1 MVIAQIPAFQTWAAR
16 KVALRM
22 SEAIGARVD
31 IQKLRIRFFD
41 HVSLEGFYVE
51 DLHKDTLLYV
61 EELRANFD
69 DVYLNATHFDFD
81 RVLIRNG
88 QFNVRQFWNEDDLNI
103 QFLLDILDPPRQPG
117 DTSHSVPPELFFWRT
132 DVENLDFTYEYRDT
146 IPDTGFG
153 MNYDHLRIRDIHAR
167 IDRFL
172 IINDSLSG
180 EIRNFRCYEPSGF
193 AIQQLKTD
201 FIVSYTTIELA
212 NMKLKT
218 PRSSMEGKVRFDYS
232 SYDDLASFI
241 DSVQIRGKIK
251 QSKVNLDE
259 LAVFSE
265 ELRGLDLNVQ
275 VSGNVVGTIDNL
287 RGRGVSL
294 ELGRHTRLNGNF
306 QFQGLPDVDST
317 YFTFNLKELRSSAED
332 LRLIPAYPF
341 YRGDSL
347 KIPREIDKLGL
358 ITYRGKLGGTLD
370 NVSAEGHW
378 FTDPGEVIADL
389 NLRYDNEISDYRY
402 EGFVSTPGFNLN
414 ALVPTKPAVGVL
426 VGDAIIQGESFNP
439 DRLIASLDG
448 SIQSIDLA
456 GYAYRNLKFVGEVA
470 KNVYNGNLQVNDP
483 NLILSFQGLADFSK
497 LNSRFDFSAS
507 LDKLNLTALKLL
519 KRDSAFIVSTEVVS
533 NFTGNSIDNL
543 FGQIE
548 LSNTLFKYGSQRYR
562 MEDLLLEASGNPYDR
577 LISLTSDMADV
588 QVEGSFRL
596 ATMPGAISD
605 VLNSFLPSFTL
616 IGTGQSQDPFHQ
628 NFRYSATIKDISL
641 LEELFFPDLSFR
653 KTTTI
658 NGRFDSARRLLNAQ
672 IDAPEFNAYG
682 ITFNQLKTSAVAENN
697 QLQIDAASPVVNIT
711 DSVRVRH
718 VHLSSNAVT
727 DNLGLSLEWA
737 SKDNLQAAD
746 AQLNANALFQG
757 ESISLRLLPSILLVG
772 DSLWQVNEENKLTYS
787 GGKLDIDNLSFIHN
801 TEFVRVDGVLSS
813 NPSDEV
819 DVVLDNF
826 QLSNL
831 NPFIAES
838 DLSLGGTA
846 RGIITLS
853 DLTRQL
859 LFTSNLDLKGIK
871 VNNDAIGDG
880 ALISEWD
887 PDGKRVLLEGFLGT
901 TDFKKLS
908 FDGHFSPAKKENN
921 LDFDIAI
928 RNLRLELLKP
938 YVDDL
943 FSQVSGL
950 LDGDLHL
957 SGSPDKPVLDGELSF
972 DKRTFLTVDL
982 LNTRYQLMD
991 KVYFRKNLIYSK
1003 SLKLRDARQSTAR
1016 CELTVKHNYF
1026 KDFDL
1031 DVLIN
1036 AQNLQALNTV
1046 EGQSDL
1052 FFGTAYATGT
1062 FRAYGKL
1069 DNIKMDINAK
1079 TEKGTV
1085 FNLPLSG
1092 AGDVSQQDFI
1102 VFETTETKA
1111 AESAKLQKK
1120 TESKGYELNFNL
1132 EITPDAEA
1140 RLLFD
1145 PKVGDVISGNGS
1157 ANLQLEVTE
1166 AGEFNIYGDYQI
1178 EKGEYL
1184 FTLQNIIN
1192 KKFMVRKGGQIRF
1205 RGDPYD
1211 ADIDLAAIYRV
1222 RTSLFNLVR
1231 NIDSSAA
1238 VKRPIDVDATMYL
1251 SDKLMKPTIKFDIQL
1266 PNADD
1271 QMRNLLKSQIVSED
1285 DLNRQV
1291 FALVLFRGFLPS
1303 FQGATDIGSVSNNGF
1318 ELVSSQLSNMLSQF
1332 SKDIN
1337 IGVNYNQGDG
1347 IAGDQVNFDFST
1359 QLFNDRVTVDGSVG
1373 TMGGATTAN
1382 TTKNTTNMVGEFN
1395 IEVKVTPDGAI
1406 RIKVFN
1412 RSNQYLLVTNDVPYT
1427 QGVGVFYRREFD
1439 TIEEL
1444 RPKKKRDKANR

>member
-1 MVIAQIPAFQTWAAR
+1 MAQIPAFQTWAAH

-22 SEAIGARVD
+22 SEAIGAKVE
-31 IQKLRIRFFD
+31 IKKLKIRFFD
-41 HVSLEGFYVE
+41 YVELEGFYVE

-61 EELRANFD
+61 EQLQANFD
-69 DVYLNATHFDFD
+69 DVYLDATHFDFD
-81 RVLIRNG
+81 RVLLRNG

-117 DTSHSVPPELFFWRT
+117 DTSRSVPPELFFWRT
-132 DVENLDFTYEYRDT
+132 DVENVDFTYEYRDSV
-146 IPDTGFG
+146 PVTGFG
-153 MNYDHLRIRDIHAR
+153 MNYDHIRIRDIHAR

-180 EIRNFRCYEPSGF
+180 EIRSFRCYEPAGI
-193 AIQQLKTD
+193 AIQQLNTD

-218 PRSSMEGKVRFDYS
+218 PKSSLEGKVRFDYS
-232 SYDDLASFI
+232 SYDDLAEFI

-251 QSKVNLDE
+251 KSKINLDE
-259 LAVFSE
+259 IAVFAE
-265 ELRGLDLNVQ
+265 ELRGLDLDVQ
-275 VSGNVVGTIDNL
+275 LSGNVVGTIDNL
-287 RGRGVSL
+287 RGRGISL
-294 ELGRHTRLNGNF
+294 EMGHHTRLSGNF
-306 QFQGLPDVDST
+306 QFQGLPEVDST
-317 YFTFNLKELRSSAED
+317 YFSFQLKELRSSAED
-332 LRLIPAYPF
+332 LRSIPAYPF
-341 YRGDSL
+341 HLGDSL
-347 KIPREIDKLGL
+347 EIPKEIDRLGL
-358 ITYRGKLGGTLD
+358 ITYRGKLTGTLD

-378 FTDPGEVIADL
+378 FTDPGELIADV
-389 NLRYDNEISDYRY
+389 NLRYDPDIADYRY
-402 EGFVSTPGFNLN
+402 EGFLSTPGFNLN
-414 ALVPTKPAVGVL
+414 ALIPTKPSVGNV
-426 VGDAIIQGESFNP
+426 VGDAVIQGERFDPNL
-439 DRLIASLDG
+439 LIASLDG

-507 LDKLNLTALKLL
+507 LDKMNLTALKLIN
-519 KRDSAFIVSTEVVS
+519 RDSAFVVSTEIVS
-533 NFTGNSIDNL
+533 NFTGNSIDNI

-548 LSNTLFKYGSQRYR
+548 LSNTLFRYGTQRYR

-577 LISLTSDMADV
+577 MISLTSDMADV
-588 QVEGSFRL
+588 QVEGAFRL
-596 ATMPGAISD
+596 ASMPGAISD

-616 IGTGQSQDPFHQ
+616 IDRSGDPDPFHQ
-628 NFRYSATIKDISL
+628 NFRYNAVIKDISL

-653 KTTTI
+653 KTTTV
-658 NGRFDSARRLLNAQ
+658 NGRFDSALRLLNANV
-672 IDAPEFNAYG
+672 DAQEFNAYG
-682 ITFNQLKTSAVAENN
+682 ITFNQLKTTAVAENN
-697 QLQIDAASPVVNIT
+697 QLVVDATIPVVNIT
-711 DSVRVRH
+711 DSVMIRH
-718 VHLSSNAVT
+718 VRLSSNAIT
-727 DNLGLSLEWA
+727 DNLGLSVEWA
-737 SKDNLQAAD
+737 SKKDLQAAD

-757 ESISLRLLPSILLVG
+757 ESINLRILPSILLVG
-772 DSLWQVNEENKLTYS
+772 DSLWQVNEENSITYQN
-787 GGKLDIDNLSFIHN
+787 GKLDIDNLSFLHN
-801 TEFVRVDGVLSS
+801 IEFIRVDGVLSN
-813 NPSDEV
+813 NPADEI

-846 RGIITLS
+846 DGIITMS
-853 DLTRQL
+853 DVSRQL
-859 LFTSNLDLKGIK
+859 LFTSNLDLKGIR
-871 VNNDAIGDG
+871 VNNDVIGDG
-880 ALISEWD
+880 SLISEWD
-887 PDGKRVLLEGFLGT
+887 PDGKKVLLEGFLGT
-901 TDFKKLS
+901 PEFRKLA
-908 FDGHFSPAKKENN
+908 FNGHFTPSKKENN
-921 LDFDIAI
+921 LDFDVAI
-928 RNLRLELLKP
+928 RNLRLELIRP
-938 YVDDL
+938 YVQDL

-950 LDGDLHL
+950 LDGDLHI
-957 SGSPDKPVLDGELSF
+957 SGSPSKPVVDGELSF

-982 LNTRYQLMD
+982 LNTRYQLLD
-991 KVYFRKNLIYSK
+991 KVYFRKNIIYSK
-1003 SLKLRDARQSTAR
+1003 SLKIRDARQNMAS
-1016 CELTVKHNYF
+1016 CELLVKHNYF

-1031 DVLIN
+1031 DILIN
-1036 AQNLQALNTV
+1036 ADNLQALNTQ

-1069 DNIKMDINAK
+1069 DNIKMDITAK

-1092 AGDVSQQDFI
+1092 TSDVSQQDFI
-1102 VFETTETKA
+1102 VFETSGSGNTVGKKQKQKA
-1111 AESAKLQKK
+1111 
-1120 TESKGYELNFNL
+1120 ESKGYELNFNL

-1166 AGEFNIYGDYQI
+1166 AGEFNMYGDYFI

-1192 KKFMVRKGGQIRF
+1192 KKFVVRKGGKIQF

-1211 ADIDLAAIYRV
+1211 ADIDLAALYKV
-1222 RTSLFNLVR
+1222 RTSLYPLVR

-1238 VKRPIDVDATMYL
+1238 VRRPIDVDATMYL
-1251 SDKLMKPTIKFDIQL
+1251 TDKLMKPTVKFDIQL

-1291 FALVLFRGFLPS
+1291 FSLVLFRTFLPS
-1303 FQGATDIGSVSNNGF
+1303 FQGATDIGNVSSNGF

-1332 SKDIN
+1332 SKDVN

-1347 IAGDQVNFDFST
+1347 NTGDQVNVNLST
-1359 QLFNDRVTVDGSVG
+1359 QLFNDRVSIDGSVG
-1373 TMGGATTAN
+1373 TMGGAAAAN
-1382 TTKNTTNMVGEFN
+1382 AANATNMVGEFN
-1395 IEVKVTPDGAI
+1395 IEVKVTEDGAI

-1439 TIEEL
+1439 HFEEIL
-1444 RPKKKRDKANR
+1444 PGKRKAKANR

>member
-1 MVIAQIPAFQTWAAR
+1 MAQIPAFQTWAAH

-22 SEAIGARVD
+22 SEAIGAKVE
-31 IQKLRIRFFD
+31 IKKLKIRFFD
-41 HVSLEGFYVE
+41 YVELEGFYVE

-61 EELRANFD
+61 EQLQANFD
-69 DVYLNATHFDFD
+69 DVYLDATHFDFD
-81 RVLIRNG
+81 RVLLRNG

-117 DTSHSVPPELFFWRT
+117 DTSRSVPPELFFWRT
-132 DVENLDFTYEYRDT
+132 DVENVDFTYEYRDSV
-146 IPDTGFG
+146 PVTGFG
-153 MNYDHLRIRDIHAR
+153 MNYDHIRIRDIHAR

-180 EIRNFRCYEPSGF
+180 EIRSFRCYEPAGI
-193 AIQQLKTD
+193 AIQQLNTD

-218 PRSSMEGKVRFDYS
+218 PKSSLEGKVRFDYS
-232 SYDDLASFI
+232 SYDDLAEFI

-251 QSKVNLDE
+251 KSKVNLDE
-259 LAVFSE
+259 IAVFAE
-265 ELRGLDLNVQ
+265 ELRGLNLDVQ
-275 VSGNVVGTIDNL
+275 LSGNVVGTIDNL
-287 RGRGVSL
+287 RGRGISL
-294 ELGRHTRLNGNF
+294 EMGQHTRLNGNF
-306 QFQGLPDVDST
+306 QFQGLPDIDST
-317 YFTFNLKELRSSAED
+317 FFNFQLKELRTSAED
-332 LRLIPAYPF
+332 LRSIPAYPF
-341 YRGDSL
+341 HLGDSL
-347 KIPREIDKLGL
+347 EIPKEIDRLGL
-358 ITYRGKLGGTLD
+358 ITYRGKLTGTLD

-378 FTDPGEVIADL
+378 FTDPGELIADV
-389 NLRYDNEISDYRY
+389 NLRYDPDIADYRY
-402 EGFVSTPGFNLN
+402 EGFLSTPGFNLN
-414 ALVPTKPAVGVL
+414 ALIPTKPSVGNV
-426 VGDAIIQGESFNP
+426 VGDAVIQGERFDPNL
-439 DRLIASLDG
+439 LIASLDG

-507 LDKLNLTALKLL
+507 LDKMNLTALKLIN
-519 KRDSAFIVSTEVVS
+519 RDSAFVVSTEIVS
-533 NFTGNSIDNL
+533 NFTGNSIDNI

-548 LSNTLFKYGSQRYR
+548 LSNTLFRYGTQRYR

-577 LISLTSDMADV
+577 MISLTSDMADV
-588 QVEGSFRL
+588 QVEGAFRL
-596 ATMPGAISD
+596 ASMPGAISD

-616 IGTGQSQDPFHQ
+616 IDRSGDPDPFHQ
-628 NFRYSATIKDISL
+628 NFRYNAVIKDISL

-653 KTTTI
+653 KTTTV
-658 NGRFDSARRLLNAQ
+658 NGRFDSALRLLNANV
-672 IDAPEFNAYG
+672 DAQEFNAYG
-682 ITFNQLKTSAVAENN
+682 ITFNQLKTTAVAENN
-697 QLQIDAASPVVNIT
+697 QLVVDATIPVVNIT
-711 DSVRVRH
+711 DSVMIRH
-718 VHLSSNAVT
+718 VRLSSNAIT
-727 DNLGLSLEWA
+727 DNLGLSVEWA
-737 SKDNLQAAD
+737 SKKDLQAAD

-757 ESISLRLLPSILLVG
+757 ESINLRILPSILLVG
-772 DSLWQVNEENKLTYS
+772 DSLWQVNEENSITYQN
-787 GGKLDIDNLSFIHN
+787 GKLDIDNLSFLHN
-801 TEFVRVDGVLSS
+801 TEFIRVDGVLSN
-813 NPSDEV
+813 NPADEI

-846 RGIITLS
+846 DGIITMS
-853 DLTRQL
+853 DVSRQL
-859 LFTSNLDLKGIK
+859 LFTSNLDLKGIR
-871 VNNDAIGDG
+871 VNNDVIGDG
-880 ALISEWD
+880 SLISEWD
-887 PDGKRVLLEGFLGT
+887 PDGKKVLLEGFLGT
-901 TDFKKLS
+901 PEFRKLA
-908 FDGHFSPAKKENN
+908 FNGHFTPSKKENN
-921 LDFDIAI
+921 LDFDVAI
-928 RNLRLELLKP
+928 RNLRLELIRP
-938 YVDDL
+938 YVQDL

-950 LDGDLHL
+950 LDGDLHI
-957 SGSPDKPVLDGELSF
+957 SGSPSKPVVDGELSF

-982 LNTRYQLMD
+982 LNTRYQLLD
-991 KVYFRKNLIYSK
+991 KVYFRKNIIYSK
-1003 SLKLRDARQSTAR
+1003 SLKIRDARQNMAS
-1016 CELTVKHNYF
+1016 CELLVKHNYF

-1031 DVLIN
+1031 DILIN
-1036 AQNLQALNTV
+1036 ADNLQALNTQ

-1069 DNIKMDINAK
+1069 DNIKMDITAK

-1092 AGDVSQQDFI
+1092 TSDVSQQDFI
-1102 VFETTETKA
+1102 VFETSGSGNTVGKKQKQKA
-1111 AESAKLQKK
+1111 
-1120 TESKGYELNFNL
+1120 ESKGYELNFNL

-1166 AGEFNIYGDYQI
+1166 AGEFNMYGDYFI

-1192 KKFMVRKGGQIRF
+1192 KKFVVRKGGKIQF

-1211 ADIDLAAIYRV
+1211 ADIDLAALYKV
-1222 RTSLFNLVR
+1222 RTSLYPLVR

-1238 VKRPIDVDATMYL
+1238 VRRPIDVDATMYL
-1251 SDKLMKPTIKFDIQL
+1251 TDKLMKPTVKFDIQL

-1291 FALVLFRGFLPS
+1291 FSLVLFRTFLPS
-1303 FQGATDIGSVSNNGF
+1303 FQGATDIGNVSSNGF

-1332 SKDIN
+1332 SKDVN

-1347 IAGDQVNFDFST
+1347 NTGDQVNVNLST
-1359 QLFNDRVTVDGSVG
+1359 QLFNDRVSIDGSVG
-1373 TMGGATTAN
+1373 TMGGAAAAN
-1382 TTKNTTNMVGEFN
+1382 AVNATNMVGEFN
-1395 IEVKVTPDGAI
+1395 IEVKVTEDGAI

-1427 QGVGVFYRREFD
+1427 QGIGVFYRREFD
-1439 TIEEL
+1439 HFEEIL
-1444 RPKKKRDKANR
+1444 PGKRKAKANR

>member
-1 MVIAQIPAFQTWAAR
+1 MAQIPAFQTWAAH

-22 SEAIGARVD
+22 SEAIGAKVE
-31 IQKLRIRFFD
+31 IKKLKIRFFD
-41 HVSLEGFYVE
+41 YVELEGFYVE

-61 EELRANFD
+61 EQLQANFD
-69 DVYLNATHFDFD
+69 DVYLDATHFDFD
-81 RVLIRNG
+81 RVLLRNG

-117 DTSHSVPPELFFWRT
+117 DTSRSVPPELFFWRT
-132 DVENLDFTYEYRDT
+132 DVENVDFTYEYRDSV
-146 IPDTGFG
+146 PVTGFG
-153 MNYDHLRIRDIHAR
+153 MNYDHIRIRDIHAR

-180 EIRNFRCYEPSGF
+180 EIRSFRCYEPAGI
-193 AIQQLKTD
+193 AIQQLNTD

-218 PRSSMEGKVRFDYS
+218 PKSSLEGKVRFDYS
-232 SYDDLASFI
+232 SYDDLAEFI

-251 QSKVNLDE
+251 KSKINLDE
-259 LAVFSE
+259 IAVFAE
-265 ELRGLDLNVQ
+265 ELRGLDLDVQ
-275 VSGNVVGTIDNL
+275 LSGNVVGTIDNL
-287 RGRGVSL
+287 RGRGISL
-294 ELGRHTRLNGNF
+294 EMGHHTRLSGNF
-306 QFQGLPDVDST
+306 QFQGLPEVDST
-317 YFTFNLKELRSSAED
+317 YFSFQLKELRSSAED
-332 LRLIPAYPF
+332 LRSIPAYPF
-341 YRGDSL
+341 HLGDSL
-347 KIPREIDKLGL
+347 EIPKEIDRLRL
-358 ITYRGKLGGTLD
+358 ITYRGKLTGTLD

-378 FTDPGEVIADL
+378 FTDPGELIADV
-389 NLRYDNEISDYRY
+389 NLRYDPDIADYRY
-402 EGFVSTPGFNLN
+402 EGFLSTPGFNLN
-414 ALVPTKPAVGVL
+414 ALIPTKPSVGNV
-426 VGDAIIQGESFNP
+426 VGDAVIQGERFDPNL
-439 DRLIASLDG
+439 LIASLDG

-507 LDKLNLTALKLL
+507 LDKMNLTALKLIN
-519 KRDSAFIVSTEVVS
+519 RDSAFVVSTEIVS
-533 NFTGNSIDNL
+533 NFTGNSIDNI

-548 LSNTLFKYGSQRYR
+548 LSNTLFRYGTQRYR

-577 LISLTSDMADV
+577 MISLTSDMADV
-588 QVEGSFRL
+588 QVEGAFRL
-596 ATMPGAISD
+596 ASMPGAISD

-616 IGTGQSQDPFHQ
+616 IDRSGDPDPFHQ
-628 NFRYSATIKDISL
+628 NFRYNAVIKDISL

-653 KTTTI
+653 KTTTV
-658 NGRFDSARRLLNAQ
+658 NGRFDSALRLLNANV
-672 IDAPEFNAYG
+672 DAQEFNAYG
-682 ITFNQLKTSAVAENN
+682 ITFNQLKTTAVAENN
-697 QLQIDAASPVVNIT
+697 QLVVDATIPVVNIT
-711 DSVRVRH
+711 DSVMIRH
-718 VHLSSNAVT
+718 VRLSSNAIT
-727 DNLGLSLEWA
+727 DNLGLSVEWA
-737 SKDNLQAAD
+737 SKKDLQAAD

-757 ESISLRLLPSILLVG
+757 ESINLRILPSILLVG
-772 DSLWQVNEENKLTYS
+772 DSLWQVNEENSITYQN
-787 GGKLDIDNLSFIHN
+787 GKLDIDNLSFLHN
-801 TEFVRVDGVLSS
+801 IEFIRVDGVLSN
-813 NPSDEV
+813 NPADEI

-846 RGIITLS
+846 DGIITMS
-853 DLTRQL
+853 DVSRQL
-859 LFTSNLDLKGIK
+859 LFTSNLDLKGIR
-871 VNNDAIGDG
+871 VNNDVIGDG
-880 ALISEWD
+880 SLISEWD
-887 PDGKRVLLEGFLGT
+887 PDGKKVLLEGFLGT
-901 TDFKKLS
+901 PEFRKLA
-908 FDGHFSPAKKENN
+908 FNGHFTPSKKENN
-921 LDFDIAI
+921 LDFDVAI
-928 RNLRLELLKP
+928 RNLRLELIRP
-938 YVDDL
+938 YVQDL

-950 LDGDLHL
+950 LDGDLHI
-957 SGSPDKPVLDGELSF
+957 SGSPSKPVVDGELSF

-982 LNTRYQLMD
+982 LNTRYQLLD
-991 KVYFRKNLIYSK
+991 KVYFRKNIIYSK
-1003 SLKLRDARQSTAR
+1003 SLKIRDARQNMAS
-1016 CELTVKHNYF
+1016 CELLVKHNYF

-1031 DVLIN
+1031 DILIN
-1036 AQNLQALNTV
+1036 ADNLQALNTQ

-1069 DNIKMDINAK
+1069 DNIKMDITAK

-1092 AGDVSQQDFI
+1092 TSDVSQQDFI
-1102 VFETTETKA
+1102 VFETSGSGYTVGKKQKQKA
-1111 AESAKLQKK
+1111 
-1120 TESKGYELNFNL
+1120 ESKGYELNFNL

-1166 AGEFNIYGDYQI
+1166 AGEFNMYGDYFI

-1192 KKFMVRKGGQIRF
+1192 KKFVVRKGGKIQF

-1211 ADIDLAAIYRV
+1211 ADIDLAALYKV
-1222 RTSLFNLVR
+1222 RTSLYPLVR

-1238 VKRPIDVDATMYL
+1238 VRRPIDVDATMYL
-1251 SDKLMKPTIKFDIQL
+1251 TDKLMKPTVKFDIQL

-1291 FALVLFRGFLPS
+1291 FSLVLFRTFLPS
-1303 FQGATDIGSVSNNGF
+1303 FQGATDIGNVSSNGF

-1332 SKDIN
+1332 SKDVN

-1347 IAGDQVNFDFST
+1347 NTGDQVNVNLST
-1359 QLFNDRVTVDGSVG
+1359 QLFNDRVSIDGSVG
-1373 TMGGATTAN
+1373 TMGGAAAAN
-1382 TTKNTTNMVGEFN
+1382 AANATNMVGEFN
-1395 IEVKVTPDGAI
+1395 IEVKVTEDGAI

-1439 TIEEL
+1439 HFEEIL
-1444 RPKKKRDKANR
+1444 PGKRKAKANR

>member
-1 MVIAQIPAFQTWAAR
+1 
-16 KVALRM
+16 M
-22 SEAIGARVD
+22 SEAIGAKVE
-31 IQKLRIRFFD
+31 IKKLKIGFFD
-41 HVSLEGFYVE
+41 YVELEGFYVE

-61 EELRANFD
+61 EQLQANFD

-81 RVLIRNG
+81 RVLLKNG

-132 DVENLDFTYEYRDT
+132 DVENVDFTYEYRDT

-153 MNYDHLRIRDIHAR
+153 MNYDHIRIRDIHAR

-180 EIRNFRCYEPSGF
+180 EIRNFRCYEPAGI
-193 AIQQLKTD
+193 AIQQLNAD

-218 PRSSMEGKVRFDYS
+218 PKSSLEGKVRFDYS
-232 SYDDLASFI
+232 SYDDLAEFI

-251 QSKVNLDE
+251 KSKVNLDE
-259 LAVFSE
+259 IAVFAE
-265 ELRGLDLNVQ
+265 ELRGLNLDVQ
-275 VSGNVVGTIDNL
+275 LSGNVVGTIDNL
-287 RGRGVSL
+287 RGRGISL
-294 ELGRHTRLNGNF
+294 EMGQHTRLNGNF
-306 QFQGLPDVDST
+306 QFQGLPDIDST
-317 YFTFNLKELRSSAED
+317 FFNFQLKELRTSAED
-332 LRLIPAYPF
+332 LRSIPAYPF
-341 YRGDSL
+341 HLGDSL
-347 KIPREIDKLGL
+347 DIPNEIDKLGL
-358 ITYRGKLGGTLD
+358 ITYRGKLTGTLD

-378 FTDPGEVIADL
+378 FTDPGELVADV
-389 NLRYDNEISDYRY
+389 NLRFDPDIADYRY
-402 EGFVSTPGFNLN
+402 EGFLSTPGFNVN
-414 ALVPTKPAVGVL
+414 ALIPTKPAVGVV
-426 VGDAIIQGESFNP
+426 VGDAVIQGEHFDPNL
-439 DRLIASLDG
+439 LIASLDG
-448 SIQSIDLA
+448 SIQSINLA
-456 GYAYRNLKFVGEVA
+456 GYGYRNLKFVGEVA

-483 NLILSFQGLADFSK
+483 NLILSFQGLADFSR

-507 LDKLNLTALKLL
+507 LDKMNLTALKLID
-519 KRDSAFIVSTEVVS
+519 RDSAFVVSTEVVS
-533 NFTGNSIDNL
+533 NFTGNSIDNI

-548 LSNTLFKYGSQRYR
+548 LSNTLFRYGTQRYR

-588 QVEGSFRL
+588 QVEGAFRL
-596 ATMPGAISD
+596 ASMPGAISD

-616 IGTGQSQDPFHQ
+616 IDRSGDPDPFHQ

-653 KTTTI
+653 KTTTV
-658 NGRFDSARRLLNAQ
+658 NGRFDSALRLLNAKV
-672 IDAPEFNAYG
+672 DAPEFNAYG
-682 ITFNQLKTSAVAENN
+682 ITFNQLKTIAVAENN
-697 QLQIDAASPVVNIT
+697 QLVVDATVPVVNIT
-711 DSVRVRH
+711 DSVLIRH
-718 VHLSSNAVT
+718 VHLSSNAIT
-727 DNLGLSLEWA
+727 DNLGLSVEWA
-737 SKDNLQAAD
+737 SRQDLQSAD

-757 ESISLRLLPSILLVG
+757 ESIKMRILPSILLVG
-772 DSLWQVNEENKLTYS
+772 DSLWQVNEENSISYIN
-787 GGKLDIDNLSFIHN
+787 GKLDIDNLSFLHN
-801 TEFVRVDGVLSS
+801 TEFVRVDGVLSD
-813 NPSDEV
+813 NPEDEI

-846 RGIITLS
+846 DGIITMS
-853 DLTRQL
+853 DVSRQM

-871 VNNDAIGDG
+871 VNNDLIGDG
-880 ALISEWD
+880 LLISEWE
-887 PDGKRVLLEGFLGT
+887 PDGKKVLLEGFLGT
-901 TDFKKLS
+901 PEFRKIA
-908 FDGHFSPAKKENN
+908 FNGHFTPSKKENN
-921 LDFDIAI
+921 LDFDVAI
-928 RNLRLELLKP
+928 RNLRLELIKP
-938 YVDDL
+938 YVQDL

-950 LDGDLHL
+950 LDGDLHI
-957 SGSPDKPVLDGELSF
+957 SGSPSKPVVDGELSF

-982 LNTRYQLMD
+982 LNTRYQLLD
-991 KVYFRKNLIYSK
+991 KVFFRKNIIYSK
-1003 SLKLRDARQSTAR
+1003 SLKIRDARQSLAN
-1016 CELTVKHNYF
+1016 CELLVKHNYF
-1026 KDFDL
+1026 KDFEL
-1031 DVLIN
+1031 DILIN
-1036 AQNLQALNTV
+1036 ANNLQALNTV

-1062 FRAYGKL
+1062 FRAHGKL
-1069 DNIKMDINAK
+1069 DNIKMDISAK

-1092 AGDVSQQDFI
+1092 TSDVSQQDFI
-1102 VFETTETKA
+1102 VFEKA
-1111 AESAKLQKK
+1111 GSGNTDVKKAKRKA
-1120 TESKGYELNFNL
+1120 ESKGYELNFNL
-1132 EITPDAEA
+1132 EITPEAEA

-1166 AGEFNIYGDYQI
+1166 AGEFNMYGDYFI

-1192 KKFMVRKGGQIRF
+1192 KKFVVRKGGKIQF

-1211 ADIDLAAIYRV
+1211 ADIDLAALYKV
-1222 RTSLFNLVR
+1222 RTSLYPLVR

-1238 VKRPIDVDATMYL
+1238 VRRPIDVDAIMYL
-1251 SDKLMKPTIKFDIQL
+1251 SDKLMKPSVRFDIQL

-1291 FALVLFRGFLPS
+1291 FSLVLFRTFLPS
-1303 FQGATDIGSVSNNGF
+1303 FQGATDIGNVSSNGF

-1347 IAGDQVNFDFST
+1347 NTGDQVNVNLST
-1359 QLFNDRVTVDGSVG
+1359 QLFNDRVSIDGSVG
-1373 TMGGATTAN
+1373 TMGGTAAANATS
-1382 TTKNTTNMVGEFN
+1382 NTTNMVGEFN
-1395 IEVKVTPDGAI
+1395 IEVKVTEDGAI

-1439 TIEEL
+1439 TFEEIL
-1444 RPKKKRDKANR
+1444 PGKRKTKANR